1 MQTDKKRKEIANRP
15 QKVKEL
21 LSDESKFKQYIVA
34 GKAHLYSFQQF
45 IEGIMHFP
53 VYIR

>member
-34 GKAHLYSFQQF
+34 GKAHLYSFSA
-45 IEGIMHFP
+45 I
-53 VYIR
+53 Y